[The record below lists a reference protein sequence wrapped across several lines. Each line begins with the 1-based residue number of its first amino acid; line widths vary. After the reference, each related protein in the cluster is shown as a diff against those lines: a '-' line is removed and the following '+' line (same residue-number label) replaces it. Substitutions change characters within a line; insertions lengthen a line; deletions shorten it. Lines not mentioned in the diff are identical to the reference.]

1 MWHPA
6 VAAHVHPC
14 QFLGRSCSG
23 WLTQTGL
30 RGALE
35 CLVHAAAKTASGPT
49 PNSFAFNSNLIRPLN
64 GFSAQP
70 FSAFHSYSPSLP
82 PPTVF
87 YLSNYSFPFCLFLS
101 SLSVSLSG
109 CNNAPSLAHISLP
122 LLLSIFATSSR
133 SLCLPLTFTLSCA
146 SSLHL
151 LLSARFLSFSP
162 RPPTVVCPWSASCST
177 DSRFPLF
184 FTLTPLAH

>member
-1 MWHPA
+1 MRHPA
-6 VAAHVHPC
+6 VAAHLHPC

-82 PPTVF
+82 PPPSSIFLIT
-87 YLSNYSFPFCLFLS
+87 LFH
-101 SLSVSLSG
+101 SVSFFPL
-109 CNNAPSLAHISLP
+109 CPYRSLAATMRRHWPTS
-122 LLLSIFATSSR
+122 LLLSSSA
-133 SLCLPLTFTLSCA
+133 SLL
-146 SSLHL
+146 LHL
-151 LLSARFLSFSP
+151 ARFVFLSHSLFRVPVLCTSCFQPVFFLSHHGHQLWFVRDLQVAVQTPDSHYFLHSP
-162 RPPTVVCPWSASCST
+162 
-177 DSRFPLF
+177 
-184 FTLTPLAH
+184 H